1 MKIYPYKINT
11 PGFLSCI
18 ACFMVLTFTA
28 GCKKAI
34 DTGVPVT
41 QLSSANIFTSNGTA
55 QGAISGILESM
66 AIINGFYNGL
76 GSISVQQGLAADE
89 LTSFST
95 GNLLTAQFYTN
106 SLSNQ
111 SPYYWTS
118 MYSQL
123 YSCNAAVQG
132 LTQTTTLTPAI
143 RQQLLGEAQFLR
155 AYIYFYAV
163 NLYGDVP
170 LALTTDYTV
179 NNVIRRSPVT
189 TVYDQIIK
197 DLKDAQNLLSDNK
210 YLNGT
215 GGATT
220 DRVRPNKQAATAL
233 LARVYLYQKSWQDAE
248 AQSTAVIGASTYILE
263 PNLAQVFLKGTREAI
278 FQLMPVQLGY
288 NNGDAPILV
297 IAARPTTA
305 SSQVALSNSVISAF
319 EKGDARLTNWVG
331 TYNAPAAN
339 GLPAVSYNF
348 ANKYKQ
354 YLINNTAPATEYP
367 ILLRLSEQYLIR
379 AEARAQQGNVAGAQS
394 DLNVIRKRAGLANT
408 TAATQTDLLTA
419 ILHERQVELFTE
431 WGHRWFDLKRTGNI
445 DAVMSVVTPQKGG
458 TWTPSDQLLPIPV
471 SEIVI
476 NSNLTQNPGY

>member
-1 MKIYPYKINT
+1 MKIYPHKINKY
-11 PGFLSCI
+11 I
-18 ACFMVLTFTA
+18 ACFIILAFNVS
-28 GCKKAI
+28 CKKAI
-34 DTGVPVT
+34 DTGVPIT
-41 QLSSANIFTSNGTA
+41 QLSSTNIFTSNGTA
-55 QGAISGILESM
+55 QGAISGIMESM
-66 AIINGFYNGL
+66 AIINGFYNGS
-76 GSISVQQGLAADE
+76 GSISMQQGLAADE
-89 LTSFST
+89 LINFST
-95 GNLLTAQFYTN
+95 GSLASNQFYTN
-106 SLSNQ
+106 SLSSQN
-111 SPYYWTS
+111 SYYWTS

-123 YSCNAAVQG
+123 YSCNAAVKG
-132 LTQTTTLTPAI
+132 LTETTQLTPAI

-179 NNVIRRSPVT
+179 NNVISRSPVA
-189 TVYDQIIK
+189 TVYEQIIK

-215 GGATT
+215 GAAST
-220 DRVRPNKQAATAL
+220 DRVRPNKQAASAL
-233 LARVYLYQKSWQDAE
+233 LARVYLYQKDWQNAE
-248 AQSTAVIGASTYILE
+248 SQSTAVIGASIYVLE

-278 FQLMPVQLGY
+278 FQLQPVQTGY

-297 IAARPTTA
+297 ITARPTA
-305 SSQVALSNSVISAF
+305 VSSQLGLSNTVISAF

-331 TYNAPAAN
+331 TFTAPAAN
-339 GLPAVSYNF
+339 GLPAASYNF

-408 TAATQTDLLTA
+408 AAATQSDLLTA
-419 ILHERQVELFTE
+419 ILHERQVELFSE
-431 WGHRWFDLKRTGNI
+431 WGHRWFDLKRTGNL

-458 TWTPSDQLLPIPV
+458 TWTPSDQLLPIPT
-471 SEIVI
+471 SEISV
-476 NSNLTQNPGY
+476 NPHLTQNPGY